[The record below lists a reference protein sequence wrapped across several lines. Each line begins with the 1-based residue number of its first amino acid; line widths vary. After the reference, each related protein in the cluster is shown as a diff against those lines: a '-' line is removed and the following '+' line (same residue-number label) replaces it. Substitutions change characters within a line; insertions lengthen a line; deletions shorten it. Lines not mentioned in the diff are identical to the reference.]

1 MKLFFAKPVIW
12 IPLAVLAAS
21 ACSDQ
26 SAPPAE
32 RPFEVDA
39 PEAQSGSVPVVTL
52 EHWRDS
58 TPNERY
64 AFLIG
69 FVTMLEMEK
78 EWQGDK
84 PLTIGYSITASWV
97 RGLAGKTLGD
107 LSKAL
112 DDYIAQHPDDTE
124 SSVIGVLGRI
134 YVSPALTPAE
144 KEEARA
150 HYRQIKAKK

>member
-1 MKLFFAKPVIW
+1 MRTIVRNS
-12 IPLAVLAAS
+12 LALVLASAVAFGAVALAPVQSNADQRLAS
-21 ACSDQ
+21 VQAVSC
-26 SAPPAE
+26 P
-32 RPFEVDA
+32 
-39 PEAQSGSVPVVTL
+39 SVQL
-52 EHWRDS
+52 KHWKS
-58 TPNERY
+58 SSQHEKL
-64 AFLIG
+64 AFLFG
-69 FVTMLEMEK
+69 FATMLEMEK